1 MAAVDAAGTLIDY
14 ALWRPGTPDGV
25 GDIHRGRV
33 LARVPAMGG
42 AFVAIYGSEGFL
54 PDTQGARDVGAGA
67 AVTVRLVRAAQGGKG
82 PRLSARDLPND
93 LPKGDGVALL
103 RRGPDPVARLAALHP
118 GAAVTVD
125 DPALAAHTEVA
136 VSVDRAADPAL
147 AEAVAALAEPVV
159 TLPGSASFSIHPTP
173 ALVAI
178 DVDLGGATG
187 GMTGGRQARGTAQRA
202 ANRALMPEL
211 ARHIRLRD
219 LSGVIL
225 IDFAGMA
232 IRERAALAPDL
243 AGALAADPLHPRLLG
258 FTGAGLAEILR
269 PRVHPP
275 LHERRAGPLAAGLAA
290 LHRVLTERPEATRL
304 LAAPAVAAAL
314 AADPYA
320 LDDLARR
327 RGRSLMVESAPEL
340 GPPGWRIAP

>member
-1 MAAVDAAGTLIDY
+1 MAAVDAAGALIDY

-42 AFVAIYGSEGFL
+42 AFVAIEGSEGFL
-54 PDTQGARDVGAGA
+54 PDTQGARDLGAGA
-67 AVTVRLVRAAQGGKG
+67 AVTVRVVRAAQGGKG

-93 LPKGDGVALL
+93 LPEADGVALL
-103 RRGPDPVARLAALHP
+103 RRGPDPVARLSALHP

-125 DPALAAHTEVA
+125 DPALAAHTA
-136 VSVDRAADPAL
+136 VPVTVERAADPAL
-147 AEAVAALAEPVV
+147 TEAIAALAEPVM
-159 TLPGSASFSIHPTP
+159 TLPGGASFSIHPTP

-178 DVDLGGATG
+178 DVDLGAAAGE
-187 GMTGGRQARGTAQRA
+187 RKARGTAQRA

-243 AGALAADPLHPRLLG
+243 AQALAADPLHPRLLG

-340 GPPGWRIAP
+340 GPLGWRIAP